1 MEWSPLGEPEWALD
15 PKPGRPLPIAE
26 DRAVVAASRAYCAI
40 VPRAAAPTAA
50 VAWRDEAG
58 GAWRHG
64 DVPVAAKGEVLCGTV
79 LFAPGSRGAGAMPP
93 SIPAALAVGDSCGNL
108 VVSAALP
115 PAAGASA
122 SPSLRQR
129 MLDGP
134 LTSLALDTAPRGSPD
149 GAGSLW
155 CLHESGDAAVTPAGP
170 LLARAAGSS
179 AHLRFRRWALG
190 DHLHGDGDDPWTNI
204 AVAEPEE
211 PLPGVARLRRWRSAG
226 SAASS
231 VAGAAAPPLLVA
243 SGGHGC
249 VTQCLLADESRSSTS
264 LHDAAAAMV
273 RDARSGA
280 MALVGAVPGLG
291 GALRWFG
298 ATPAPPA
305 SSEDEEE
312 AAADA
317 ATERYRT
324 HPALRVA
331 PAARW
336 QDAPRRAVA
345 GQLVVSPGG
354 RLAAVADSLG
364 RVAVLRCSD
373 QVVCRLWKGYRA
385 AQVAWLRS
393 PDGELRLAVYTPK
406 RRCLE
411 LWPPLCGSRVAA
423 VRVPAGFCIRLVPCS
438 GPDGGCWLMSQADG
452 EEEGDGRIECRAV
465 RCLA

>member
-1 MEWSPLGEPEWALD
+1 MLLECLGLSAQL
-15 PKPGRPLPIAE
+15 
-26 DRAVVAASRAYCAI
+26 AADGAGLLLCFRLFRSRAYCAV
-40 VPRAAAPTAA
+40 VPRAAGSSAA
-50 VAWRDEAG
+50 VAWKDEEG
-58 GAWRHG
+58 DVWRHG
-64 DVPVAAKGEVLCGTV
+64 EVPVAAKGEVLCGA
-79 LFAPGSRGAGAMPP
+79 LLLAPGSCGAGARPP
-93 SIPAALAVGDSCGNL
+93 CIPAALAVGDACGNL
-108 VVSAALP
+108 VVSATLP
-115 PAAGASA
+115 SAAGS
-122 SPSLRQR
+122 SSSSSLRQR

-134 LTSLALDTAPRGSPD
+134 LTSLAVDSAPRGSPD
-149 GAGSLW
+149 GAGTLW
-155 CLHESGDAAVTPAGP
+155 CLHETGDAAVTPAGP
-170 LLARAAGSS
+170 LLARAAGNT
-179 AHLRFRRWALG
+179 ARLRFRRWALG
-190 DHLHGDGDDPWTNI
+190 DHLHGDHDDPWTNI

-226 SAASS
+226 
-231 VAGAAAPPLLVA
+231 AGAGSGGGVAAPPFLVS
-243 SGGHGC
+243 SGGRGC
-249 VTQCLLADESRSSTS
+249 VAQCLVADESRSSTS

-291 GALRWFG
+291 GALRWF
-298 ATPAPPA
+298 A
-305 SSEDEEE
+305 SSSSTPSGSDKDEEDK
-312 AAADA
+312 AADA

-345 GQLVVSPGG
+345 GQLILSPSG
-354 RLAAVADSLG
+354 RLAAVVDSLG
-364 RVAVLRCSD
+364 RVSVVRCSD

-423 VRVPAGFCIRLVPCS
+423 VRVPAGFRIRLVPCS
-438 GPDGGCWLMSQADG
+438 GAGGGCWLLSQADVDK
-452 EEEGDGRIECRAV
+452 EGDGRIEARAV